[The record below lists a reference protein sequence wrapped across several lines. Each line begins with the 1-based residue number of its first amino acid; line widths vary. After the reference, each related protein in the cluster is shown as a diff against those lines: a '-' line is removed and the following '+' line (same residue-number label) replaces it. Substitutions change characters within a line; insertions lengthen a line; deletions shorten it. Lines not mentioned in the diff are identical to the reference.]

1 MVAVSLK
8 KKKKKKKKKKN
19 IIFFFFKQKTAYE
32 MCDSD
37 WSSDVCSSDLQTNV
51 MEPPTA
57 GSPLANVVLCQATDS
72 LVVLESLLQGETPG
86 GTWALDSGNAPG
98 FDAAGGTQS
107 TAAMAPGTYTYTYTA
122 SGMGI
127 CPDSEA
133 QVGIVINPTPEV
145 EAGDNQELSCN
156 MGMVSLGSG
165 SNPDGAGYTYTWS
178 SQTPGVV
185 ITNPNTLILETGQP
199 GVYTLSVVDPNGCTN
214 SDQVEAVANLD
225 APSPSFSVSAPS
237 CHGDTDGTINIDS
250 IAGGV
255 PPFQIELNG
264 QSVGSQ
270 TSFFNLEDGTYT
282 VKVTGDNGCFAE
294 QDFILVEPDP
304 MTANIST
311 SIDTADELVIV
322 FGDSLLLTAQTN
334 SPAPIDTFLWEPQGL
349 GKSFWFAPQAT
360 SLVNLTVV
368 DINGC
373 TASDQIRVIVE
384 KVRDVFVPNIFSP
397 NDDGRNDV
405 FYIQSGDQVVEIES
419 FSVYNRWGEPVHEVT
434 NIQANDP
441 DSGWDGTHRGE
452 LMNSGVFVWY
462 AEIRYNDGQTAII
475 KGDVVLMR

>member
-1 MVAVSLK
+1 
-8 KKKKKKKKKKN
+8 
-19 IIFFFFKQKTAYE
+19 
-32 MCDSD
+32 
-37 WSSDVCSSDLQTNV
+37 
-51 MEPPTA
+51 
-57 GSPLANVVLCQATDS
+57 
-72 LVVLESLLQGETPG
+72 
-86 GTWALDSGNAPG
+86 
-98 FDAAGGTQS
+98 
-107 TAAMAPGTYTYTYTA
+107 
-122 SGMGI
+122 
-127 CPDSEA
+127 
-133 QVGIVINPTPEV
+133 
-145 EAGDNQELSCN
+145 
-156 MGMVSLGSG
+156 
-165 SNPDGAGYTYTWS
+165 
-178 SQTPGVV
+178 VV

-225 APSPSFSVSAPS
+225 APSPSFSFSDPS

-255 PPFQIELNG
+255 PPFQVELNG

-270 TSFFNLEDGTYT
+270 TSFFNLEGGTYT
-282 VKVTGDNGCFAE
+282 VTVTGANGCFAE

-334 SPAPIDTFLWEPQGL
+334 SMSPIDTFLWEPQGQ
-349 GKSFWFAPQAT
+349 GQSFWFAPQAT

-384 KVRDVFVPNIFSP
+384 KVRDVYVPNIFSP

-419 FSVYNRWGEPVHEVT
+419 FSVYTRWGEPVYEAF
-434 NIQANDP
+434 NIRANDP
-441 DSGWDGTHRGE
+441 TQGWDGTYRGE
-452 LMNSGVFVWY
+452 LMNSAVFVWY